1 MTSINV
7 NKYII
12 LYGWNKIIIRYSCLV
27 LHVYDKSDS
36 GESKLFNRVWLYTF
50 SFAVLLIGLYLD
62 WICVIIELHTIYRI
76 HVYVCPYCHL
86 ILVFIYHSNRD
97 ITSNCNIYSKFL
109 TSNSVRTPIVASES
123 TVCSNITYTAS
134 CTCILNDNF

>member
-12 LYGWNKIIIRYSCLV
+12 LYGRNKIIIRYSCLV
-27 LHVYDKSDS
+27 LHFYDKSDS
-36 GESKLFNRVWLYTF
+36 GESKLFNRAWLYRF
-50 SFAVLLIGLYLD
+50 SFAVLLIGFYLD

-76 HVYVCPYCHL
+76 QVYVCPCCHL

-123 TVCSNITYTAS
+123 TVCSIIYTAS
-134 CTCILNDNF
+134 RTCIIVTSS

>member
-12 LYGWNKIIIRYSCLV
+12 LYGRNKIIRYSCLV

-76 HVYVCPYCHL
+76 QVYVCPCCHL

-97 ITSNCNIYSKFL
+97 ITSNCNIY
-109 TSNSVRTPIVASES
+109 SVRTPIVASES